1 ANGSA
6 TLFPSGMSIV
16 RAQITKKQ
24 AQAIAIV
31 SVFSSTSAAF
41 GPTIGGFLI
50 AEWHWPSIFLINI
63 PIIIIGL
70 SLAIFV
76 LPKASGFTFEL
87 KRIDF
92 FGIFLFTISVLG
104 LILFLLSLSSTILW
118 LAVIIFSVGGILVY
132 NFEERKK
139 DAFIDVNSL
148 RLNKNIH
155 LVFGLFMLINFVY
168 YSYFFGVTTLLLLDR
183 GYSESNNG
191 FIKLD

>member
-1 ANGSA
+1 GRS

-24 AQAIAIV
+24 ARAIAIV

-92 FGIFLFTISVLG
+92 FGIFLFNISVLG
-104 LILFLLSLSSTILW
+104 LILFLLSLKSSIRW
-118 LAVIIFSVGGILVY
+118 WVLALFIIGCLCFYVFVQ
-132 NFEERKK
+132 RKK
-139 DAFIDVNSL
+139 DPFIDVNSL
-148 RLNKNIH
+148 RLNKNINI
-155 LVFGLFMLINFVY
+155 VYGLFMLINFVY
-168 YSYFFGVTTLLLLDR
+168 YNYFLGLPSLLQQVR
-183 GYSESNNG
+183 GYS
-191 FIKLD
+191 